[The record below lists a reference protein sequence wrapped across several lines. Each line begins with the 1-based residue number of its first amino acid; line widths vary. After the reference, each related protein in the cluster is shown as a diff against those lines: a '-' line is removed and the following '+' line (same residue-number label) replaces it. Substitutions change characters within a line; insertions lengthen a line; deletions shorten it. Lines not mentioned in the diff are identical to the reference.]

1 MAQVINTNLMSLN
14 AQRNLSRS
22 QGQLATSLQ
31 RLSSG
36 LRINSAKDDAAGL
49 AISERA
55 TTQING
61 MNQAIRNSND
71 GISLAQTAEGALSEV
86 ANNLQR
92 IRELAVQ
99 ARNATNSSSDRAAL
113 DAEVQQRIS
122 EVTRIASQTEFNG
135 LKLLNGSFT
144 SQVFQVGANYGQ
156 TISVNSIS
164 SSTAQALGL
173 HGGSLIDYSTTGT
186 AVTSAG
192 LSAGDLTINGV
203 DVGAASGD
211 ASSIADAINASGSGV
226 TATAQAATVTGAT
239 PTAGTVS
246 GLTVNGVT
254 VADTTV
260 TADAAGATALAN
272 AINTALTGGGIT
284 NVTASVSGTA
294 VKLTSS
300 DGGNI
305 VVGGTVANSGLTAAT
320 TYGSVNLSS
329 SDSYTIGGA
338 NVAAAG
344 FTAGD
349 GIASSTTYGPVNVLT
364 TGGADTVLRVIDQA
378 LTTVNGSR
386 ASLGAVQN
394 RFESVVANLSTGVE
408 NLSATRS
415 RIMDADFAS
424 ETASMTRAQVLQ
436 QAGVAML
443 AQANAMPQNV
453 LRLLQ

>member
-14 AQRNLSRS
+14 AQRNLSTL

-71 GISLAQTAEGALSEV
+71 GISLAQTAEGALAEV

-99 ARNATNSSSDRAAL
+99 ARNATNSDSDRAAL

-122 EVTRIASQTEFNG
+122 EVTRIASQTQFNG
-135 LKLLNGSFT
+135 LSLLNGSFT

-156 TISVNSIS
+156 TISVDAIS
-164 SSTAQALGL
+164 SVTAQALGL
-173 HGGSLIDYSTTGT
+173 HGGSLVDYSTTGT
-186 AVTSAG
+186 AVAAAG
-192 LSAGDLTINGV
+192 LSAGDLTINNV
-203 DVGAASGD
+203 DVGAAAGD
-211 ASSIADAINASGSGV
+211 AKAIADAINASGTGV
-226 TATAQAATVTGAT
+226 TATAQSNSVTGAT
-239 PTAGTVS
+239 PTAGAVS
-246 GLTVNGVT
+246 GLTINGVT

-284 NVTASVSGTA
+284 NVEASVSGTA
-294 VKLTSS
+294 VKLTAS
-300 DGGNI
+300 DGSNI
-305 VVGGTVANSGLTAAT
+305 VVGGTVTNSGLTAAT
-320 TYGSVNLSS
+320 TYGTINLSS
-329 SDSYTIGGA
+329 SEAYTIGGA
-338 NVAAAG
+338 NVANAG
-344 FTAGD
+344 FTASD
-349 GIASSTTYGPVNVLT
+349 GVASSTTYGPVNVLT

-415 RIMDADFAS
+415 RIMDADFAA
-424 ETASMTRAQVLQ
+424 ETASLTRNQVLQ